1 MQKIQGRNKFMKYDN
16 KSRKELI
23 EIINHR
29 NQTIS
34 DLEEKIASL
43 EQKLSDENITKLAED
58 LKKQRKVHSELIN
71 QLRNGRAELLRMLGE
86 IDVIIN
92 KTFSE
97 NN

>member
-1 MQKIQGRNKFMKYDN
+1 MKYDN

-58 LKKQRKVHSELIN
+58 LKKQRKVQSELIN
-71 QLRNGRAELLRMLGE
+71 QLRNGRAGLLRILGE
-86 IDVIIN
+86 LYATTVSLKDGDKNVCN
-92 KTFSE
+92 
-97 NN
+97 